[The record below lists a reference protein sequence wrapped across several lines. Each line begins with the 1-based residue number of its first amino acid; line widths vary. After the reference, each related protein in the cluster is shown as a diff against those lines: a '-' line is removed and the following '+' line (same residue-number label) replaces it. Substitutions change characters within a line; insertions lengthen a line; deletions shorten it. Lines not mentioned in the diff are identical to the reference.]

1 MSIRSQ
7 VNYFRYLMQAFFD
20 RYLLPNAGK
29 EAVMSTSKNR
39 FVFGT
44 GVARFAVWLSLL
56 LLSTNTETAAQNFWQ
71 QTNGPYGGDIRALAI
86 NNVSGHIF
94 VGTDGGGIFRS
105 TNNGDSWT
113 AVNTGLT
120 ETYVFALAI
129 NSSGHIFAGTF
140 YGGGVFRSTNNG
152 DSWTA
157 VNTGL
162 TNLDVEA
169 LAINASG
176 HIFAGTRGGVFRSTD
191 NGDSWIAVL
200 TDHDNEALAIN
211 ASGNIFAGT
220 QRGGIFR
227 STNNGDNWTR
237 VNTDLT
243 NTIVLALAINS
254 SGHIFAG
261 TFGGGIFRSTNNG
274 NSWTAINTGLTNTEV
289 LALAINASGHIF
301 AGTNGGGVFRSMN
314 NDDSWTAVNTS
325 LTNIKV
331 YALAINAS
339 GNIFAGTNGDG
350 IFRSMNNGD
359 SWTAVNTGLTNT
371 VVVALAINSSGHIF
385 AGNFDGGVLGGGIF
399 RSTNNGNSWIA
410 VNTGL
415 TNLDVEA
422 IAINPSGHIFA
433 GTSYGGG
440 VFRSTDNGNSW
451 TAVNTGL
458 TSTSVYA
465 LAINASGNIFAG
477 TCGGVFRSVES
488 TTFPI
493 VTTNAAT
500 NVGTISA
507 TLNGKVNPN
516 NLSTTVKFQYGKT
529 TSYGSEMPAMP
540 NPVIDTSVVSVSAA
554 LTGLSPNTL
563 YHFRVVGTNSL
574 GTTNGVDQTFTTLL
588 PSYPSTLSISTT
600 VNYPSLPNA
609 PAYKATDYRIV
620 GLPGA
625 SNRSVRDFL
634 AGEQNKDW
642 QVYRDNGAANN
653 FFVAFD
659 GSSTFQFSVGRAF
672 WIINKGP
679 VNINTTVPSAPLN
692 AAQEVVIPLQS
703 GWNLITTPFT
713 AAIAWSKIQAADT
726 LSEPIYSFNGSF
738 SESPTLDP
746 YVGYYFFNTT
756 NRFSLKI
763 PYSLLFSTVAAT
775 NVDPAIW
782 RVNISLSS
790 SEFSD
795 KSASFGIAP
804 ETNRDL
810 DRLDF
815 RKPRAIAVTPTVE
828 FKRPAWDAS
837 YSTFATDI
845 RPEFEA
851 SESWEFDVRATSRQS
866 AQLAFTG
873 IKRIPAHFEIYL
885 IDASRAQSVNLREDS
900 LYHFTPAVE
909 LIKFKVVVGRKE
921 NVQEQLSSLT
931 LPKEFALGPNYP
943 NPFLSEAKSRSAG
956 NPSTT
961 ISVVVPLASEIELK
975 VYDILGKEVKTLY
988 HGALAAG
995 RYWFSWDGRN
1005 AAGSNVVTGVY
1016 LYRLNTNT
1024 GVSLLGKMILI
1035 R

>member
-200 TDHDNEALAIN
+200 TDHDNE
-211 ASGNIFAGT
+211 
-220 QRGGIFR
+220 
-227 STNNGDNWTR
+227 
-237 VNTDLT
+237 
-243 NTIVLALAINS
+243 
-254 SGHIFAG
+254 
-261 TFGGGIFRSTNNG
+261 
-274 NSWTAINTGLTNTEV
+274 
-289 LALAINASGHIF
+289 
-301 AGTNGGGVFRSMN
+301 
-314 NDDSWTAVNTS
+314 
-325 LTNIKV
+325 
-331 YALAINAS
+331 ALAINAS